1 MIDPAVTIAAEPAAA
16 ATVPETPVAETE
28 QDFDDF
34 HEAERSTRTGKPSS
48 TEKPAPVK
56 PAVEAKVEETQPK
69 SDAAT
74 DKPKERKEPSPQ
86 DLNLRKL
93 DAEKR
98 RVVAENRELRERL
111 SKLESPSPKADTAP
125 AKTEV
130 PVEDPEPDPDKYDF
144 EDATKWL
151 RDHAAWA
158 KREMK
163 RQLNTALSER
173 DTETAKATAKAEGE
187 KRMTRLNEVR
197 AEVEK
202 ELPDWA
208 DVVLGTEEADG
219 IAALLPKSVK
229 DWCDDEPE
237 VSFRGLYALAQL
249 PEAEQEAFFKL
260 NNVRKVAKL
269 VQLGEQKTSAP
280 APVAPAPGAG
290 KRAAPPPK
298 TVSSAIPPSA
308 DIEASDDFDT
318 VHEHW
323 RAQAMQHRIRR

>member
-1 MIDPAVTIAAEPAAA
+1 MIDPAVTIAAAPAAA
-16 ATVPETPVAETE
+16 AAVPETPVAETE

-34 HEAERSTRTGKPSS
+34 HEAERSTRTGKPLS

-56 PAVEAKVEETQPK
+56 PAVEVKAEEPK
-69 SDAAT
+69 PAEAAPAPKPPTPKPNGDARIRQLA
-74 DKPKERKEPSPQ
+74 
-86 DLNLRKL
+86 N
-93 DAEKR
+93 
-98 RVVAENRELRERL
+98 ENRQLREQL
-111 SKLESPSPKADTAP
+111 AKTAPSAPAAPAP
-125 AKTEV
+125 AKTEA
-130 PVEDPEPDPDKYDF
+130 PADDPEPDIEKYGADDTAKF
-144 EDATKWL
+144 FKDQ
-151 RDHAAWA
+151 AAWN
-158 KREMK
+158 KRETA
-163 RQLNTALSER
+163 RQVTAALKER
-173 DTETAKATAKAEGE
+173 DENTAKATAKTEGE
-187 KRMTRLNEVR
+187 KRMARLDEVR

-202 ELPDWA
+202 EFPDWA

-219 IAALLPKSVK
+219 IAALLPQTVK

-237 VSFRGLYALAQL
+237 VSFRGLYALAHL